1 MPLISGWQLRTV
13 QRLSGFDAGLRL
25 ESHNVE
31 DFRREELSSL
41 ASKCHKSDIRCQRSL
56 TPSGFDAGL
65 RLKSLNVETFAA
77 RS

>member
-25 ESHNVE
+25 KSHNVE

-41 ASKCHKSDIRCQRSL
+41 ASQVSQIRYSVL
-56 TPSGFDAGL
+56 AIANTLGL
-65 RLKSLNVETFAA
+65 
-77 RS
+77 